1 MFLMILWSIVFIR
14 MITVSPWG
22 GWMYRIKLMMTLWTG
37 YGNREGRDIKHGITA
52 GKTYPKVAARTW
64 PYDGVQALCLMDSL
78 LRHGKFSLKAYSDAL
93 LAWYEEGFWAV
104 DGTVF
109 DVGIQTADALGA
121 YKKGIP
127 AKDCGLIN
135 PEGRGTGYVVD
146 CLRSA
151 FMILE

>member
-52 GKTYPKVAARTW
+52 GKTYPKVAAGTW
-64 PYDGVQALCLMDSL
+64 PDDGVQALCLMDSL

-93 LAWYEEGFWAV
+93 LAWYEKVSGRSMERYSMLGFRQRMRLEH
-104 DGTVF
+104 
-109 DVGIQTADALGA
+109 IKKESLQRIAD
-121 YKKGIP
+121 
-127 AKDCGLIN
+127 
-135 PEGRGTGYVVD
+135 
-146 CLRSA
+146 
-151 FMILE
+151 

>member
-1 MFLMILWSIVFIR
+1 MEHRFYQDDYRFPL
-14 MITVSPWG
+14 
-22 GWMYRIKLMMTLWTG
+22 GWMNVSDKMVPPPGFR
-37 YGNREGRDIKHGITA
+37 
-52 GKTYPKVAARTW
+52 KTYPKVAAGTW
-64 PYDGVQALCLMDSL
+64 SDDGAQELCLMDSL